1 MRKKIISVLL
11 STAMTVTLLAGC
23 GSSASK
29 TSGTAV
35 PSAASGDKEK
45 VSLTVWGAEEDQ
57 SLLQEMTDSFKKQYA
72 DKADFDIQIGVQSE
86 STAKD
91 TVLTDVTAAADVYA
105 FADDQINDLVKAG
118 ALQEITLDTD
128 SIKSENIA
136 SSVDA
141 ATVDGKLYA
150 YPMTADNGY
159 FMFYDSEYFTDDDI
173 KTMDGML
180 AAAKKAGKKVTM
192 QLDSGWYLASFF
204 MGAGLDLSLADDGV
218 TNVCDWNSTDKKP
231 TGADVA
237 DAILDIA
244 KNDSFVSLT
253 DEEFVSGIKDGSVI
267 AGVNGVW
274 NATAAQDAWGDNYK
288 ACKLPTYTV
297 NGEQVQMGSFA
308 GFKLLGVNPNSK
320 NAGYAMLLAEWI
332 TNEQNQTLRFK
343 ERAQG
348 PSNINAAASSDVQ
361 NSSAIAALGAQ
372 ADFAKAQSVGGNF
385 WDPATAFGTIMAQG
399 NPDGTDVQTLLD
411 TLVDGITA
419 PVQ

>member
-180 AAAKKAGKKVTM
+180 HRF
-192 QLDSGWYLASFF
+192 LW
-204 MGAGLDLSLADDGV
+204 
-218 TNVCDWNSTDKKP
+218 
-231 TGADVA
+231 
-237 DAILDIA
+237 
-244 KNDSFVSLT
+244 
-253 DEEFVSGIKDGSVI
+253 
-267 AGVNGVW
+267 
-274 NATAAQDAWGDNYK
+274 AQDWIFHLLMMELLMSATGIQRIRNRQ
-288 ACKLPTYTV
+288 ALML
-297 NGEQVQMGSFA
+297 QMLYWISQRMILSCLLQMKNLYQGS
-308 GFKLLGVNPNSK
+308 K
-320 NAGYAMLLAEWI
+320 
-332 TNEQNQTLRFK
+332 
-343 ERAQG
+343 
-348 PSNINAAASSDVQ
+348 
-361 NSSAIAALGAQ
+361 
-372 ADFAKAQSVGGNF
+372 
-385 WDPATAFGTIMAQG
+385 
-399 NPDGTDVQTLLD
+399 TDL
-411 TLVDGITA
+411 
-419 PVQ
+419 